1 MPNQLD
7 GVDRKILKLLQ
18 ADAKVPNT
26 RLAEEVGLSPSP
38 CLRRVKLLEEAGIIS
53 RYVALLNPG
62 RIGLG
67 MTIFVRVTLERQDQE
82 SVEGFAAEMQKLPQ
96 VVEAHLMAGTYDY
109 LLRVVVSDLWR
120 AECRHRDP
128 APNHETDDAI
138 ARLRQSRRRRVYSA
152 VPSVGASVRTPQRAS
167 APRHLRRTVGAVAP
181 TCCVPSEE
189 GRRHVPRL

>member
-1 MPNQLD
+1 MPSQLD

-18 ADAKVPNT
+18 ADARVPNT

-62 RIGLG
+62 LIGLG

-82 SVEGFAAEMQKLPQ
+82 SVERFAAQMQNLPQ

-109 LLRVVVSDLWR
+109 LLRVVVSDL
-120 AECRHRDP
+120 ED
-128 APNHETDDAI
+128 
-138 ARLRQSRRRRVYSA
+138 Y
-152 VPSVGASVRTPQRAS
+152 
-167 APRHLRRTVGAVAP
+167 
-181 TCCVPSEE
+181 
-189 GRRHVPRL
+189 RHVHMGVLAGIPGVRNVVTEIPLQTMKQTTQLPV